1 MEEQVIRFTS
11 PKKPASASSTTGIPP
26 DGARQAYWA
35 TQEGRPVID
44 LPWQAQVSLLLLFFL
59 FTVIGAVYFWAISS
73 GVRHDW
79 LAPLMTALWLLSGAG
94 VLALLYWLWRE
105 FSRFGMELSH
115 WAMRLSKGD
124 LSARMSILGKSCPS
138 RKIREQINS
147 ITDNY
152 QALSRMQQQRLSR
165 QEKYIAEKKRHL
177 GVLYEVASCINR
189 ADSLEDLLNRFLL
202 TLKEVVKAE
211 AATVRLLDKD
221 GKMRLVASIGLTE
234 EAVALEDYL
243 PSPNCSCGRAATDSE
258 IKVRSD
264 ISQCNRTLGRELCE
278 GTTAVELLAIPLQYR
293 ERILGVYNLF
303 IPVGRYERSEDDE
316 LLISIGQHLGMAIE
330 KASSD
335 EDTRTLSIM
344 EERTRMAHELHD
356 SLAQTLASLRFKVR
370 LFDDSLNRGDESVI
384 WQELEGLENT
394 IDEAYGELRSL
405 ITHFRAPIDGKGV
418 LRAVERLTE
427 RFGKETGMEV
437 FFYHNWHLKDLS
449 RESELEVIRIV
460 QESLTNARKHS
471 QASTVRILMYSSE
484 EGRCSILVEDDGI
497 GLPDPLPEPNPTTG
511 EHIGLRIMQERAE
524 RIGGEIHFESEP
536 GEGTLIQLNFDAP
549 LVKKLS
555 DLVGAHPLS
564 QPDTPQVTTHE

>member
-1 MEEQVIRFTS
+1 MEEQVIQFTP
-11 PKKPASASSTTGIPP
+11 PKSATPQPTPTPP
-26 DGARQAYWA
+26 PEDARQAYWA

-44 LPWQAQVSLLLLFFL
+44 LPWQAQISLLFLLVL
-59 FTVIGAVYFWAISS
+59 LTIIGAMYFWVISS
-73 GVRHDW
+73 GVRYEW
-79 LAPLMTALWLLSGAG
+79 LAPLMTALWLVSGGG

-105 FSRFGMELSH
+105 FSRFGMELSR
-115 WAMRLSKGD
+115 WAMRLRKGD
-124 LSARMSILGKSCPS
+124 LSARMPIFGKSCPS
-138 RKIREQINS
+138 RKIREQINA
-147 ITDNY
+147 ITDDY
-152 QALSRMQQQRLSR
+152 QALSRVQQQRLSR

-202 TLKEVVKAE
+202 TLKEVVNAE

-221 GKMRLVASIGLTE
+221 GKMRLVASIGLTD

-243 PSPNCSCGRAATDSE
+243 PSPSCLCGRAATDSE

-264 ISQCNRTLGRELCE
+264 ISQCNRLLGQELCQ
-278 GTTAVELLAIPLQYR
+278 GKTAVELLAIPLQYR

-427 RFGKETGMEV
+427 RFRQDTGMEV

-484 EGRCSILVEDDGI
+484 EGRCSILVEDDGV

-555 DLVGAHPLS
+555 DLVGAHPVS
-564 QPDTPQVTTHE
+564 RPDAPQVTTHE

>member
-1 MEEQVIRFTS
+1 MEEQVIQFTP
-11 PKKPASASSTTGIPP
+11 PKSNPPQSTSAPP
-26 DGARQAYWA
+26 PEDARQAYWA
-35 TQEGRPVID
+35 TQEDRPVID
-44 LPWQAQVSLLLLFFL
+44 LPWQAQISLLFLLVL
-59 FTVIGAVYFWAISS
+59 FTLIGAMYFWVISS
-73 GVRHDW
+73 GVRYEW
-79 LAPLMTALWLLSGAG
+79 LAPLMTVLWLVSGGG

-105 FSRFGMELSH
+105 FSRFGTELSR
-115 WAMRLSKGD
+115 WAMRLRKGD
-124 LSARMSILGKSCPS
+124 LSARMPILGKSCPS
-138 RKIREQINS
+138 RKIREQINA
-147 ITDNY
+147 ITDDY
-152 QALSRMQQQRLSR
+152 QALSRVQQQRLSR

-202 TLKEVVKAE
+202 TLKEVVNAE

-221 GKMRLVASIGLTE
+221 DKMRLVASIGLTD

-243 PSPNCSCGRAATDSE
+243 PSPNCLCGRAATDSE

-264 ISQCNRTLGRELCE
+264 ISQCHRLLGQELCQSK
-278 GTTAVELLAIPLQYR
+278 TAVEMLAIPLQYR

-303 IPVGRYERSEDDE
+303 IPVGRYERNEDDE

-418 LRAVERLTE
+418 VRAVERLTE
-427 RFGKETGMEV
+427 RFRQDTGMEV
-437 FFYHNWHLKDLS
+437 FFYHNWRLKDLS

-460 QESLTNARKHS
+460 QESLTNVRKHS
-471 QASTVRILMYSSE
+471 QASTVRILMYASE
-484 EGRCSILVEDDGI
+484 EGRCSILVEDDGV

-555 DLVGAHPLS
+555 DLVGAHPVPR
-564 QPDTPQVTTHE
+564 PDAPQVTTHE

>member
-1 MEEQVIRFTS
+1 MEEQVIQFTPPKSS
-11 PKKPASASSTTGIPP
+11 PPQSTPTPP
-26 DGARQAYWA
+26 PEDARQAYWA

-44 LPWQAQVSLLLLFFL
+44 LPWQAQISLLFLLVL
-59 FTVIGAVYFWAISS
+59 LTIIGAMYFWVISS
-73 GVRHDW
+73 GVRYEW
-79 LAPLMTALWLLSGAG
+79 LAPLMTALWLVSGGG

-105 FSRFGMELSH
+105 FSRFGMELSR
-115 WAMRLSKGD
+115 WAMRLRKGD
-124 LSARMSILGKSCPS
+124 LSARMPIFGKSCPS
-138 RKIREQINS
+138 RKIREQINA
-147 ITDNY
+147 ITDDY
-152 QALSRMQQQRLSR
+152 QALSRVQQQRISR

-202 TLKEVVKAE
+202 TLKEVVNAE

-221 GKMRLVASIGLTE
+221 GKMRLVASIGLTD

-243 PSPNCSCGRAATDSE
+243 PSPSCLCGRAATDSE

-264 ISQCNRTLGRELCE
+264 ISQCNRLLGQELCQ
-278 GTTAVELLAIPLQYR
+278 GKTAVELLAIPLQYR

-427 RFGKETGMEV
+427 RFRQDTGMEV

-484 EGRCSILVEDDGI
+484 EGRCSILVEDDGV

-555 DLVGAHPLS
+555 DLVGAHPVS
-564 QPDTPQVTTHE
+564 RPDAPQVTTHE

>member
-1 MEEQVIRFTS
+1 M
-11 PKKPASASSTTGIPP
+11 
-26 DGARQAYWA
+26 
-35 TQEGRPVID
+35 
-44 LPWQAQVSLLLLFFL
+44 
-59 FTVIGAVYFWAISS
+59 
-73 GVRHDW
+73 
-79 LAPLMTALWLLSGAG
+79 
-94 VLALLYWLWRE
+94 
-105 FSRFGMELSH
+105 
-115 WAMRLSKGD
+115 
-124 LSARMSILGKSCPS
+124 
-138 RKIREQINS
+138 
-147 ITDNY
+147 
-152 QALSRMQQQRLSR
+152 
-165 QEKYIAEKKRHL
+165 
-177 GVLYEVASCINR
+177 ASCINS
-189 ADSLEDLLNRFLL
+189 ADSLDDLLNRFLL
-202 TLKEVVKAE
+202 TLKEVVNAE

-221 GKMRLVASIGLTE
+221 GKMRLVASIGLTD

-243 PSPNCSCGRAATDSE
+243 PSPSCLCGRAATDSE

-264 ISQCNRTLGRELCE
+264 ISQCNRLLGQELCQ
-278 GTTAVELLAIPLQYR
+278 GKTAVELLAIPLQYR

-427 RFGKETGMEV
+427 RFRQDTGMEV
-437 FFYHNWHLKDLS
+437 FFYHNWHLKDLP

-484 EGRCSILVEDDGI
+484 EGRCSILVEDDGV

-555 DLVGAHPLS
+555 DLVGAHPVS
-564 QPDTPQVTTHE
+564 RPDAPQVTTHE